1 MTILPTS
8 DIDRSSPVPF
18 YFQLAALLE
27 QEIVRLRWQAGERLP
42 SESELCARFSLSR
55 TTVRQALARLEQE
68 GLITRRKGFGTY
80 VASAS
85 PRMWLLQSQEG
96 FFQDEVSR
104 MGRAVSSQ
112 ILSRRVGELPHWA
125 ADALGL
131 PQGAE
136 GVVMERL
143 RSVDGKLALCVTD
156 CLPAAQADVVLA
168 MDGTQS
174 LYARLREEHGLE
186 VAGGRRLVEAV
197 PASKQLARLLDT
209 AVGTPLMFIESVS
222 WDREMRPFH
231 SYRSWLRSD
240 RMRVEIQVSTA
251 LVRGREGAL
260 TPEAASL
267 PTTHRP

>member
-1 MTILPTS
+1 MTILPAPG
-8 DIDRSSPVPF
+8 IDRSSPVPF
-18 YFQLAALLE
+18 YFQLAAILE
-27 QEIVRLRWQAGERLP
+27 QEIVRLRLQAGERLP
-42 SESELCARFSLSR
+42 SESELCVQFELSR

-68 GLITRRKGFGTY
+68 GLVTRRKGFGTF
-80 VASAS
+80 VSSAS

-104 MGRAVSSQ
+104 MGRAVSSE
-112 ILSRRVGELPHWA
+112 ILSRRLGVLPHWA

-131 PQGAE
+131 PLGTE

-156 CLPAAQADVVLA
+156 CVPSAYADVVLT

-197 PASKQLARLLDT
+197 PASNQLARLLD
-209 AVGTPLMFIESVS
+209 ASVGTPLMFIESVS

-251 LVRGREGAL
+251 VVRGREGAAA
-260 TPEAASL
+260 PEAVSL
-267 PTTHRP
+267 PTTHPA